1 MASDLRIQVLGPTAV
16 FSNGVEVNLGGRR
29 QRRLLTALVADAG
42 IVLSGDR
49 LVDRVWADEKMP
61 ADPVATLRT
70 YLTRLRQALGADD
83 VLLTEPSGWRLDD
96 RRVDVDAARFVG
108 LVDAAAEPGVDVHRR
123 LSLAGRSVGLVE
135 GRSLRGGGRREWIRA
150 DIESLNELRVTTI
163 ERRFEAMLAAG
174 MHTDALPGLV
184 AEVEAHPLRERLV
197 GLEMLA
203 LFRAGRQ
210 AEATRVFQAH
220 RDRLDRELGLEP
232 GADLVGLDARIVA
245 GDPSLLLTSTPGRAL
260 RGYRLGRAAG

>member
-42 IVLSGDR
+42 TVLSGDR
-49 LVDRVWADEKMP
+49 LVDRVWGDEALP

-96 RRVDVDAARFVG
+96 RCIDVDATRFVA
-108 LVDAAAEPGVDVHRR
+108 LVDAASEPGVDVHRR
-123 LSLAGRSVGLVE
+123 LGLLDRALGLWMGEAFEEVAGA
-135 GRSLRGGGRREWIRA
+135 EWIRA
-150 DIESLNELRVTTI
+150 DIGTLNELRVTTI

-174 MHTDALPGLV
+174 MHTDALPSLV

-220 RDRLDRELGLEP
+220 RDRLDREFGLEP
-232 GADLVGLDARIVA
+232 GTELAELDRP
-245 GDPSLLLTSTPGRAL
+245 DR
-260 RGYRLGRAAG
+260 RR